1 MQPEHVHVHH
11 SNNDDDDGDNKSTT
25 GSHSRQEQLELE
37 EELKTTLA
45 QHLGSTKHPEVQ
57 EAIQNLVEVQ
67 QQPHVQESLEP
78 VAGSPYLQGEFL
90 CKTLVSFRFVQRL
103 VLPPSQP

>member
-1 MQPEHVHVHH
+1 MQPEHVHVLH
-11 SNNDDDDGDNKSTT
+11 SDNDDDNKSTT
-25 GSHSRQEQLELE
+25 SSHSRQEQLELE
-37 EELKTTLA
+37 EELKTILA
-45 QHLGSTKHPEVQ
+45 HHLGSTKHPEVQ

-67 QQPHVQESLEP
+67 QQQHVQESLVEP